1 MNERLVNYIEE
12 SFLKP
17 LLEIDT
23 ITDISYNGVSIFYM
37 DNILG
42 SLSPSSINVSGFISQ
57 KVLQGLSAYQVAV
70 ANGF

>member
-1 MNERLVNYIEE
+1 
-12 SFLKP
+12 
-17 LLEIDT
+17 
-23 ITDISYNGVSIFYM
+23 M

-42 SLSPSSINVSGFISQ
+42 TMSPSSISVKGLISQ